1 MTLISPKKKSVG
13 KLLINTYGFYG
24 LSTKITYDNV
34 NIAAL

>member
-1 MTLISPKKKSVG
+1 MTLISLKKRQIG
-13 KLLINTYGFYG
+13 KLLMNTYGFYG